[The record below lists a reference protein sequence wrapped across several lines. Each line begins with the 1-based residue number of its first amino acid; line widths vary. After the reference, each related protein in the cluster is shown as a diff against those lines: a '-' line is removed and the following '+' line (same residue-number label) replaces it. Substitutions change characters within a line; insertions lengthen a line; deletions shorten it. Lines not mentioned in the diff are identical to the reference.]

1 MPVRQ
6 EVMYYYVCEQK
17 LKKVL
22 IPSDV
27 KSGNTLLQVEES
39 FTESA
44 LDSALWNVD
53 LEPGYE
59 FNIKL
64 NVRDDVKGKDTREY
78 QYFQKGSGSHCL
90 TIAQGMFDDCLT
102 AA

>member
-1 MPVRQ
+1 MHVNRD
-6 EVMYYYVCEQK
+6 K
-17 LKKVL
+17 KKVL

-27 KSGNTLLQVEES
+27 KSGNTHLQVEES

-64 NVRDDVKGKDTREY
+64 NIRDEVNSKDTREY
-78 QYFQKGSGSHCL
+78 QCFQKSGSHCL
-90 TIAQGMFDDCLT
+90 RIAQGMLDDCLT